1 MASTVS
7 GGGTTGGEVTE
18 DETAFLRTGDQLC
31 LMCSSQSKVS
41 TDTLIL
47 AAEVFGNRIC
57 YLEKRAGHESPT
69 DLTTCVF
76 YLEQALSVKALQEMV
91 TADAMETGG
100 QVGHKTLL
108 YGHAVLLTHAV
119 SSMYLSCLPT
129 SSSTDK
135 LAFDV
140 GLQETAQGEACWW
153 TIHPASKQ
161 RSEGEKVRVGDDL
174 ILVSVSSERYL
185 HISTPKGNSKSRV
198 QASFQKALWT
208 AMPVS
213 SGSVKSRAMGFLNGL
228 DVLRFSHGHINEFLT
243 VPEDCKDDS
252 SISEVVY
259 ECGEVSTYARSLWS
273 IELISKRWNGSYLA
287 WGQPCRIKHITSG
300 KYLAINEEKDV
311 FIAPKTNADY
321 TSSVFCLRQSKEEQE
336 EFDNKG
342 ELGMRQAEIKYGD
355 STVFIQHCS
364 SGLWLTYLVSDTGV
378 SGQVAERK
386 VVVHSE
392 GHMDDGFSVVRA
404 RQEESRSAGII
415 RKSATIFHL
424 FIRALD
430 SLRNEMD
437 DRALW
442 DRFSLDD
449 LIKCLEDLI
458 KYFEEPE
465 TDITYEEKQK
475 KMKALRNRQ
484 DLFYEEG
491 MVSLVL
497 DTIDKLSLYKT
508 GRDFGA
514 IAGASAGESWKEI
527 LNYLYKLIAAMIRH
541 NHSNCALF
549 AQAAKLDW
557 LVGRLENQQASS
569 GVLEVLHCVLIGSP
583 EALHIIKEQHIKS
596 MISQL
601 ERHGRDHKVLDVL
614 CALCVGN
621 GVAVRANQNLICEN
635 LLPARDLL
643 LQTALVDEII
653 SLRPNIFIGLST
665 GAAIYKKWYYEV
677 AIDEVETANARPP
690 HIRIGWAT
698 TDSFRPYPRGGE
710 GWGSNGVG
718 DDLGSFAFDG
728 LNIWTGGMSKPAM
741 WNNSRLLTKGD
752 IVGCCFDLS
761 IPRVLFHVNGNPI
774 KASFEGFNLTGMFY
788 PVISISAKVS
798 VRFLFGGKN
807 GRFKFTAPKGFAAI
821 CESILPKQQLCIE
834 PCFGFG
840 NLTENVLAGPEASR
854 GYTTFVPTPVDTNQ
868 VLLPGYVE
876 ILRDS
881 LAENIHER
889 WCMNKIDGGWTWG
902 KLRDDVK
909 KVHPSIAPF
918 DTLSEEERNSSISM
932 AFETLR
938 TLLALH
944 YHIGVDED
952 ASKKNLHKLRLPLNY
967 IMPNGYKPAPFNL
980 SSIIL
985 NPMLERLVDLLA
997 ENSHNVWAKERIE
1010 QGWTYGLSEDG
1021 TFKRNPLLIPYNE
1034 LNDEAKKMNWS
1045 SAAETVK
1052 SIIAFG
1058 YTLEPPPNENLDI
1071 GYRGLTLEMADKN
1084 LKYRVFRSEKSYVV
1098 TTGKWYYEFE
1108 VLTGGKMNVGWARP
1122 SIDPGVSLGVDG
1134 KAYVFDGF
1142 LARKWNEG
1150 SEHFGKTWK
1159 VGDVIGCLLDLV
1171 NFSISFTLNGELMS
1185 DSSGS
1190 EMAYRDIEVEEGFI
1204 PVWSM
1209 APGEEAKLHF
1219 GQDLNALQYFT
1230 VCGLQEGYE
1239 PFCVNMKKDLPLWY
1253 SKSQPVFLPI
1263 AEDHD
1268 RLAVKTIPASVEGPP
1283 CLKVAYKN
1291 SGSMEHPPCEFIRL
1305 SMPIECQDSSSGELA
1320 VSIPV
1325 PSMQR
1330 KKGWMNQAS
1339 GSFES
1344 AGTDYSNEDPKVNGY
1359 HSNTVESDSDYE
1371 YNRLATGFK
1380 RKKKADSDSETGT
1393 KTNGTDKDKKKTLGF
1408 SRKIPF
1414 VRATSTDAENSKDE
1428 SLTVKSRRS
1437 KFTKSLSEDHSVERR
1452 NRSKSPS
1459 GRKTKRS
1466 KSPDDSLSDLPSPAS
1481 ISSTSTDAP
1490 ARPKLSKINSMG
1502 SSFDRSVEILSDIS
1516 EVDSIDMANVKRYS
1530 FAVRILPG
1538 QEPGDVHVGW
1548 VTPNFHFM
1556 SEKFNHVDTREVRV
1570 NTLGETGVVQES
1582 VKRRD
1587 CYMIVVG
1594 NFLDLA
1600 GSTDN
1605 RRMATGVTVRCA
1617 IDVSSGELSFTVNGR
1632 DIGCKYQVESNTR
1645 LYPAVVV
1652 APSTNEM
1659 LQFELGRSK
1668 NCLPLSASWFK
1679 GESGNMVAQCPSRVN
1694 VQAMQSFSWARVP
1707 NKVPD
1712 VETKKQSEST
1722 GWIVSLSESVPWLAV
1737 HIPEENRSLDILE
1750 LIEHENLLRFHTKT
1764 LQLYRAVC
1772 SHGNH
1777 SVAHALCEHVDQNQL
1792 MYCIQC
1798 SYMCG
1803 PLRMGYH
1810 DLLISVHLETLC
1822 NARKMTQDEFII
1834 PLRVDGRAYEPD
1846 ATDDGTKS
1854 HSIKKALSATHN
1866 ISIRPTQSAYD
1877 EDEPETMNKEMCPPQ
1892 FNRSLLKK
1900 HVIQCLTESVSH
1912 GTAQS
1917 RDPIGGS
1924 YNNLFV
1930 PLLRLC
1936 DGLLVMG
1943 EIDDDDLKQ
1952 LLILIDPT
1960 TFDDSYMQGV
1970 STHIGLLQ
1978 MHLDEPVKLEM
1989 CYLLQHLCD
1998 SQLRHRVEAIVN
2010 FSDDFVAECQAD
2022 QERRFEEVQSAD
2034 LPPIVTAKKTK
2045 EFRSTPIEQMRM
2057 LLSFKTEEELSI
2069 CPCRD
2074 DLREVLTAF
2083 HDNLIS
2089 HCGVHEEK
2097 EADSDEISWIGQFLQ
2112 WLKGTKKE
2120 AEDKQTDKFSGD
2132 SLSFL
2137 ISGTMVN
2144 WAQEQHIEDPI
2155 LVREMFR
2162 LMYRQYDGVGEL
2174 CKALYKTYVVSSD
2187 QRDGIVSLLTS
2198 LGHIRSLLTIQ
2209 MGQVEEEALIKH
2221 LWEMTDNKVFYQH
2234 PDLMRALSVHE
2245 TVMNVMVN
2253 VLEKH
2258 QTSVQLSSGDMNT
2271 SNQGNQLS
2279 GMASTT
2285 KSQDMNFNHEVIA
2298 ACSRFLSYFCRIAMQ
2313 CQIALFGGLDYLL
2326 DISYI
2331 GLSLPSLRGSCPLD
2345 VAAASLMDNNEL
2357 ALALRGQHLEKVIK
2371 YLSKCGVKNN
2381 ARMMSLG
2388 KPNIGWDPLD
2398 GERYLDFM
2406 KHAVWV
2412 NGETVEENANLVV
2425 RLLIRHPECLGPALR
2440 SEGKG
2445 LLAAMKDAIE
2455 MSENLDEAFPPG
2467 VQSLPKIVT
2476 EENPEPVPE
2485 DEDDVDMGGAVLTF
2499 YAMLIDLLG
2508 RCAPDKQVLSHG
2520 KSESQRMRAILRSLV
2535 ALDDLEGVLSLKFNL
2550 PSPSKVYEKKDET
2563 LGKPLGADL
2572 KGLTPTHKEAMLL
2585 FMERVYGISDQEMF
2599 FRLLEV
2605 GFLPDLRAA
2614 MTMDTPNTHDHD
2626 MALALN
2632 RYLCNSVLP
2641 LLTRHAHMFE
2651 NAGHNISLL
2660 DSTMNTVYR
2669 LSKCRSLTK
2678 GQRDTIADFLVA
2690 LTGSLR
2696 PSMMQRLLRKLTV
2709 DVPLL
2714 LEHTYVALKILTLH
2728 YERCVDYYGS
2738 HGGWGSYGAANDEE
2752 KRLTMMLFTGL
2763 FDALADRE
2771 YDAELFNK
2779 ALPCLTAIGSALP
2792 PDYSMAYHDESMIRE
2807 SNIDAEGVYQP
2818 CPVDT
2823 SKIHLNESLLSFRD
2837 RFAEFLHDTWALEQ
2851 FEHGWTYDETDSPA
2865 MRHHSLLR
2873 PYRNLTTQ
2881 EKDLYRSSIKESLK
2895 AIHAWGWTIERS
2907 SSDQNPQLRRR
2918 LSKTS
2923 LGVVESPHGYN
2934 PRPIDMNNIT
2944 LTRDM
2949 QNMAERLAENAHDL
2963 WAKKTKSTLDKT
2975 GGDCHPLLVPYD
2987 ILTDAEKKKDR
2998 QMTQAL
3004 LKFLQV
3010 NGYRLQSKEADE
3022 NERNGTGDSQDRL
3035 SHVSNTIEKRFA
3047 FNLLE
3052 KLIHYVD
3059 KAQAN
3064 LRPGFKKRE
3073 MEERSYKFFVRVVL
3087 PLIEKYFE
3095 AYCCY
3100 FVSSPSSLQASRF
3113 GSASHREKEM
3123 VASLFCKLSHLVRQK
3138 INLFQA
3144 QDLNCTVCCLEVI
3157 ATAIDGRSITKH
3169 GSGSVKNALLVF
3181 FCNAADDLES
3191 TQANVKSGYF
3201 SHVKPPDFKE
3211 GLIMKYVPGVLLPML
3226 TSLFKHIGKFK
3237 FGEELLLDQVQVACY
3252 KVIKTLFV
3260 IGAAKHPAANNE
3272 KERMCIKSHRPAIGE
3287 LLAAIAGSFPVAFLE
3302 PQLNKNNRNSV
3313 LGQQEMRAIAKG
3325 VAEPEVVSSSSGIPT
3340 LDAMIREVDEMA
3352 ESGAKYY
3359 EAPHVIE
3366 VILPTLC
3373 SYLPFWWQEG
3383 PDSINR
3389 RQGNYWTMVSSRNMN
3404 TTLGNVLTLI
3414 KNNLGSEN
3422 APWMSRIAAISLP
3435 ILSNADE
3442 SMLCSHF
3449 LPVAEVLRK
3458 RAETVFQS
3466 EEDLK
3471 RNFPGGGTEMEEVEL
3486 ELLEH
3491 YGLLVRDVFAFYPLL
3506 IKFVDHHRSK
3516 WLQSGSVY
3524 SETLYKHVA
3533 DIFNWWAQSSNF
3545 KREEQNYIAQNE
3557 PQSNNG
3563 RDKNSYSSSKIVS
3576 CLKRLLPIGMNLYG
3590 AMEQEL
3596 VQQAKQRFLERDT
3609 EKDVRE
3615 FLLSTLQQ
3623 DKKVDDDNDDSS
3635 DLEPNRNSH
3644 SSSSSHSVS
3653 QGPQISSWQRRLY
3666 SKMSSN
3672 NLSSISLSND
3682 EIIQRVLSMAIVL
3695 HRLHITEHPP
3705 VSKKSAW
3712 RRLISG
3718 QRRRAIMACFRMVP
3732 LRALPRHRAIN
3743 FFLRV
3748 YKEKWLGVEESARHL
3763 LIDDITKEELDDL
3776 EEENFRDPLQQL
3788 VMTFCRAASLH
3799 QDALE
3804 EDDLY
3809 LAYAEIMSK
3818 SCSGDDEDDDDED
3831 DGPGVSFQEQETA
3844 KQKLLSEQG
3853 RLADRQVSEMV
3864 LLNITA
3870 SQGNA
3875 CSRVRETLN
3884 LGISLLRG
3892 GNVTVQENML
3902 AHLQDKM
3909 DVGFFTSLAGIMESS
3924 SVLDLE
3930 AYERYN
3936 KAKSLGGGFGDSAG
3950 EQALHDAPITCAL
3963 FRFLQLLCEGHNAAF
3978 QNYLRTQSGN
3988 HTTVNIIICTVDY
4001 LLRLQESISDF
4012 YWHYSRK
4019 EVVDIQGRENFSRA
4033 IRVAKQVFRTLTE
4046 YIQGPCSGNQLA
4058 LAHSRLWDAI
4068 GGFLHVFAHLQ
4079 KKLSQDAS
4087 QLELLRELLN
4097 LQKEMVVLLL
4107 SMLEGNVMNGTTG
4120 KQMVDTLVDSSQNV
4134 EMLLKFFDM
4143 FLKLKDVEAADAFAE
4158 YDINGD
4164 GWISQKEFQKAME
4177 SQKMYTSEEIS
4188 YLLKCADTNNDG
4200 KIDFKEFTERFHG
4213 PAKDIG
4219 FNLAVLLT
4227 NLSEHMPSDT
4237 RLQRFMQVAESVL
4250 THFEPCLGR
4259 IEIMGSSRRIER
4271 VYFEIKD
4278 SYKEQWEKPQ
4288 IKESKRQFLH
4298 DVVNEG
4304 GEKEKLEDF
4313 VNFCEETIFEMQH
4326 AASISDDSEGLTES
4340 LGKLFARG
4348 KESQGVVGTVL
4359 RNLSP
4364 SNLIGN
4370 IKETWQNSEY
4380 DIKNL
4385 RTITL
4390 FGIAKTLFKVV
4401 FYLLWKLGSIGL
4413 RLGLSIFQLV
4423 VGNKTEQASL
4433 AVPLIQVDRLKVPT
4447 LARQQALGMASA
4459 PSPAANANSNLSAFG
4474 IDIGRRKESES
4485 GQTMLHFRGKK
4496 RKASS
4501 SPSFDFSKTES
4512 PPTTPDATDA
4522 PPIQN
4527 GHGTQMGN
4535 GLDRRG
4541 STVFPSYFMA
4551 AEQGQNMEDE
4561 EEEEEIRPGLSNIK
4575 QTVLSFFARN
4585 FYNLKYIS
4593 LTLAFTINFLLL
4605 LFRATNIEVG
4615 EDDGLEGTSEVDV
4628 NGTLTNGTTESL
4640 EEDVELPE
4648 VITIAEGWWYV
4659 DPFLQMICIL
4669 HTLASLSMLLAYCA
4683 LKMPLAIFKR
4693 EKEVARKLEFD
4704 GMWIVEQPSTDD
4716 IMGHWDKLAISAPS
4730 FPENYWDKFVKRKV
4744 LKKYADSVGEDK
4756 LKSVLGLEEDKQS
4769 DKDGFLASLMKS
4781 VDFKYIIWKCGVI
4794 CTDNSFLYIAAYLL
4808 LSILGHVNYF
4818 FFAAHLLD
4826 VAMGFKTLRT
4836 VLQSVTHNGKQL
4848 VLTLLMTSVII
4859 YLYTVIA
4866 FNFFRK
4872 FYKNEEGDEVD
4883 LKCHDMLT
4891 CFVFHLHT
4899 GLRSGGGIADEI
4911 EPPDG
4916 DDNEMYR
4923 IIFDITF
4930 FFFVIVILLAIIQ
4943 GLIIDAFGELRDQL
4957 EQVKNDMETKCFICG
4972 IGKEYFDKVPHGF
4985 DEHTLKEHD
4994 FSNYMFFLMYL
5005 INKDETE
5012 HTGQESYVWQ
5022 LYQERCWDFFPVGD
5036 CFRKQYEDELQ

>member
-1 MASTVS
+1 MAATASS
-7 GGGTTGGEVTE
+7 GGTTGESTE

-41 TDTLIL
+41 TDTMIL
-47 AAEVFGNRIC
+47 AAEVFGNRVC
-57 YLEKRAGHESPT
+57 HLEKRAGQDMPT

-100 QVGHKTLL
+100 QAGHKTLL

-140 GLQETAQGEACWW
+140 GLQETAQGESCWW

-185 HISTPKGNSKSRV
+185 HISTPKGNCPSRV

-208 AMPVS
+208 ALPVS
-213 SGSVKSRAMGFLNGL
+213 SGSVKSRAMGFVNGL

-243 VPEDCKDDS
+243 VPAAGCKDDS
-252 SISEVVY
+252 RISEVAY
-259 ECGEVSTYARSLWS
+259 ECGDVSKYARSLWA
-273 IELISKRWNGSYLA
+273 IELLSKRWNGSYLS

-311 FIAPKTNADY
+311 FIAPKQNADHI
-321 TSSVFCLRQSKEEQE
+321 SSVFCLRQSKDDQE

-342 ELGMRQAEIKYGD
+342 EQGMRQAEIKYGD
-355 STVFIQHCS
+355 STVFIQHYS
-364 SGLWLTYLVSDTGV
+364 TQLWLTYLVSQTGV
-378 SGQVAERK
+378 SAHAAERK

-415 RKSATIFHL
+415 RKSGTVFHS
-424 FIRALD
+424 FISALD
-430 SLRNEMD
+430 SLQDVGD
-437 DRALW
+437 DRAVW
-442 DRFSLDD
+442 DSFSLED
-449 LIKCLEDLI
+449 LTKCLEDLI
-458 KYFEEPE
+458 TYFEEPE
-465 TDITYEEKQK
+465 DNIAYEEKQK
-475 KMKALRNRQ
+475 KLKALRNRQ

-497 DTIDKLSLYKT
+497 DTIDKLSMYKS

-514 IAGASAGESWKEI
+514 IAGASAGESWEVI

-541 NHSNCALF
+541 NHSNCSLF

-557 LVGRLENQQASS
+557 LVSRLENQQASS

-601 ERHGRDHKVLDVL
+601 EKHGRDHKVLDVL
-614 CALCVGN
+614 SALCVGN

-643 LQTALVDEII
+643 LQTALVDEIV

-665 GAAIYKKWYYEV
+665 GAAIYKKWYYEL
-677 AIDEVETANARPP
+677 AIDEVESVNSRPP

-698 TDSFRPYPRGGE
+698 TDGFRPYPRGGE

-718 DDLGSFAFDG
+718 DDLGSFGFDG
-728 LNIWTGGMSKPAM
+728 LNIWTGGMSKPAH
-741 WNNSRLLTKGD
+741 WNNCRLLSKGD

-774 KASFEGFNLTGMFY
+774 KASFEGFNLRGMFY
-788 PVISISAKVS
+788 PVISVSAKVS

-821 CESILPKQQLCIE
+821 CESILPKQKLRIE

-840 NLTENVLAGPEASR
+840 KLSENILSGPEASR
-854 GYTTFVPTPVDTNQ
+854 GYTTFVPKPVDTSQ
-868 VLLPGYVE
+868 ILLPGYVE
-876 ILRDS
+876 VLRDN

-889 WCMNKIDGGWTWG
+889 WCMNKIDSGWTWG
-902 KLRDDVK
+902 KVRDDIK
-909 KVHPSIAPF
+909 KIHPSIAPF
-918 DTLSEEERNSSISM
+918 DTLSEEERNSDITM

-944 YHIGVDED
+944 YHLGIDED
-952 ASKKNLHKLRLPLNY
+952 ASRKNLHKLRLPLNY
-967 IMPNGYKPAPFNL
+967 IMPNGYKPAPYNL

-1021 TFKRNPLLIPYNE
+1021 AFKRNPLLIPYSE
-1034 LNDEAKKMNWS
+1034 LDDEAKKLNWS

-1058 YTLEPPPNENLDI
+1058 YTLEPPPSEVFD
-1071 GYRGLTLEMADKN
+1071 GGFRGLVQEMADTTQKC
-1084 LKYRVFRSEKSYVV
+1084 RVFRSEKSYAV
-1098 TTGKWYYEFE
+1098 TSGKWYYEFE
-1108 VLTGGKMNVGWARP
+1108 VLTAGRMNVGWARP

-1134 KAYVFDGF
+1134 KAFVFDGF
-1142 LARKWNEG
+1142 LARKWNQG
-1150 SEHFGKTWK
+1150 SEHFGKIWK

-1171 NFSISFTLNGELMS
+1171 NNSISFTLNGELMS
-1185 DSSGS
+1185 DLSGS

-1204 PVWSM
+1204 PVWNM

-1239 PFCVNMKKDLPLWY
+1239 PFCVRIGYAFGNMKKDLPLWY
-1253 SKSQPVFLPI
+1253 SKSQPVFASI
-1263 AEDHD
+1263 TDDHEKL
-1268 RLAVKTIPASVEGPP
+1268 RVTTIPASVEGPP
-1283 CLKVAYKN
+1283 CLKVSYKN
-1291 SGSMEHPPCEFIRL
+1291 SGSLEHPPCEFIRL

-1325 PSMQR
+1325 PSLQR
-1330 KKGWMNQAS
+1330 RDKKGWMNQAS

-1344 AGTDYSNEDPKVNGY
+1344 GGTDYSYDEGKVNGY
-1359 HSNTVESDSDYE
+1359 HSNTLESDSDLDIVPI
-1371 YNRLATGFK
+1371 NRLATGFK
-1380 RKKKADSDSETGT
+1380 RKKPTKPDSDSDTGQRS
-1393 KTNGTDKDKKKTLGF
+1393 NGTDIVKEKKKMSTLGF

-1414 VRATSTDAENSKDE
+1414 VRASSTEADASSKDE
-1428 SLTVKSRRS
+1428 GLTVKSRRS
-1437 KFTKSLSEDHSVERR
+1437 KFMKSASEDSTVERR

-1459 GRKTKRS
+1459 GSKSKRS
-1466 KSPDDSLSDLPSPAS
+1466 KSPDDSLTDLPSPPS
-1481 ISSTSTDAP
+1481 ISSTSTDIP
-1490 ARPKLSKINSMG
+1490 LRPKLSKINSMG

-1516 EVDSIDMANVKRYS
+1516 EVDSIDMANAKRYS

-1548 VTPNFHFM
+1548 VSPNFHFM
-1556 SEKFNHVDTREVRV
+1556 KDKFNALDTREVRV
-1570 NTLGETGVVQES
+1570 NTLNEIGVVQES

-1587 CYMIVVG
+1587 CYMIAVG
-1594 NFLDLA
+1594 SFLDV
-1600 GSTDN
+1600 GSGDG
-1605 RRMATGVTVRCA
+1605 RPIATGVTVGCA
-1617 IDVSSGELSFTVNGR
+1617 IDVSSGELSFTINGR
-1632 DIGCKYQVESNTR
+1632 DIGSKFQVESTTR

-1668 NCLPLSASWFK
+1668 NCLPLSASWFR
-1679 GESGNMVAQCPSRVN
+1679 GEAGNTIGQCPSRVK

-1712 VETKKQSEST
+1712 IESKKVSDSS
-1722 GWIVSLSESVPWLAV
+1722 GWVVSLSDPVSWLAV

-1750 LIEHENLLRFHTKT
+1750 LIEHDNLLEFHNKT

-1777 SVAHALCEHVDQNQL
+1777 SVAHALCKHVDQNQL

-1803 PLRMGYH
+1803 TLRMGYH

-1822 NARKMTQDEFII
+1822 SARKMTQDEFII
-1834 PLRVDGRAYEPD
+1834 PLGVNCGKVYECD
-1846 ATDDGTKS
+1846 ADNEPRS
-1854 HSIKKALSATHN
+1854 HSIKRALSTTQN
-1866 ISIRPTQSAYD
+1866 TSIRPSQLMTDDNDTPVKST
-1877 EDEPETMNKEMCPPQ
+1877 ETSPPP
-1892 FNRSLLKK
+1892 FNRLLLKG
-1900 HVIQCLTESVSH
+1900 HIIQCLTESVSH
-1912 GTAQS
+1912 GVSQS

-1936 DGLLVMG
+1936 DCLLVMG
-1943 EIDDDDLKQ
+1943 EIDDEDLKQ

-1960 TFDDSYMQGV
+1960 TFDDTYVSGV

-2022 QERRFEEVQSAD
+2022 QERRFQEVSSAD

-2069 CPCRD
+2069 CPCRE
-2074 DLREVLTAF
+2074 DLRDVLTAF
-2083 HDNLIS
+2083 HENLIS
-2089 HCGVHEEK
+2089 HCGVHEQTENDDK
-2097 EADSDEISWIGQFLQ
+2097 DISWIGRFLQ
-2112 WLKGTKKE
+2112 WLKGSKKDTE
-2120 AEDKQTDKFSGD
+2120 EKEDFMKKFSGD

-2144 WAQEQHIEDPI
+2144 WAQEQHIEDSVLI
-2155 LVREMFR
+2155 REMFR

-2174 CKALYKTYVVSSD
+2174 CRALYKTYVVSSD
-2187 QRDGIVSLLTS
+2187 QKEDIINLLTS

-2209 MGQVEEEALIKH
+2209 MGQMEEEALIKH

-2234 PDLMRALSVHE
+2234 PDLMRALCVHE

-2258 QTSVQLSSGDMNT
+2258 QTSIQLSSGEVNP
-2271 SNQGNQLS
+2271 SNQSNQLS
-2279 GMASTT
+2279 GMASTA
-2285 KSQDMNFNHEVIA
+2285 KSQKDMNFNHEVIA
-2298 ACSRFLSYFCRIAMQ
+2298 ACSRFLSYFCRIAMD
-2313 CQIALFGGLDYLL
+2313 CQMALFGGLDYLL

-2371 YLSKCGVKNN
+2371 YLSKCGMKNN

-2388 KPNIGWDPLD
+2388 KENIGWDPLD

-2455 MSENLDEAFPPG
+2455 MSESAEEGFPPG
-2467 VQSLPKIVT
+2467 MQSLPKIIT
-2476 EENPEPVPE
+2476 EGGEEPVPE
-2485 DEDDVDMGGAVLTF
+2485 DEDDVDMGGAILTF
-2499 YAMLIDLLG
+2499 YAVLIDLLG

-2550 PSPSKVYEKKDET
+2550 PSPSKVYEKKDDT

-2572 KGLTPTHKEAMLL
+2572 KGLTPSHKEAMLL

-2614 MTMDTPNTHDHD
+2614 MAMDTPNTHDHD

-2660 DSTMNTVYR
+2660 DSTLNTVYR

-2690 LTGSLR
+2690 LTKSLR
-2696 PSMMQRLLRKLTV
+2696 PSMMQRLLKKLTV
-2709 DVPLL
+2709 DVPVLV
-2714 LEHTYVALKILTLH
+2714 EHTYVALKILTLH
-2728 YERCVDYYGS
+2728 YERCIDYYGS

-2779 ALPCLTAIGSALP
+2779 ALPCLTAIGRALP
-2792 PDYSMAYHDESMIRE
+2792 PDYSMAYHDESLIRE
-2807 SNIDAEGVYQP
+2807 SNIDADGVYQP

-2823 SKIHLNESLLSFRD
+2823 SKIHLNENLLSFRD
-2837 RFAEFLHDTWALEQ
+2837 RFAEFLHDTWSLEK
-2851 FEHGWTYDETDSPA
+2851 FEHGWTFDEVTNPMMQHHA
-2865 MRHHSLLR
+2865 MLR
-2873 PYRNLTTQ
+2873 PYRNLTTK
-2881 EKDLYRSSIKESLK
+2881 EKDQYRDAIKESLK

-2907 SSDQNPQLRRR
+2907 SSDQNKQLRRR

-2934 PRPIDMNNIT
+2934 PRPIDMSNIT

-2963 WAKKTKSTLDKT
+2963 WAKKTKTTLEAS

-3010 NGYRLQSKEADE
+3010 NGYRLQSDTSNED
-3022 NERNGTGDSQDRL
+3022 ERNGSSDAQDRM
-3035 SHVSNTIEKRFA
+3035 SHVNNTIEKRFA
-3047 FNLLE
+3047 YNLLE

-3087 PLIEKYFE
+3087 PLIERYFE

-3100 FVSSPSSLQASRF
+3100 FVSSPSSLQSSRF

-3144 QDLNCTVCCLEVI
+3144 QDLNCTVCCLEVV

-3181 FCNAADDLES
+3181 FCNAADDLDC
-3191 TQANVKSGYF
+3191 TQVNVKSGYF

-3211 GLIMKYVPGVLLPML
+3211 GLIMKYVAGVLLPVL
-3226 TSLFKHIGKFK
+3226 TSLFKHVGNFK
-3237 FGEELLLDQVQVACY
+3237 FGEELLLDQVQLACY
-3252 KVIKTLFV
+3252 KIIKTLFAL
-3260 IGAAKHPAANNE
+3260 GAAKQFSADCE
-3272 KERMCIKSHRPAIGE
+3272 KEKKCIESHRPAIGE

-3313 LGQQEMRAIAKG
+3313 LGQQAMRAIAKG
-3325 VAEPEVVSSSSGIPT
+3325 EAELEGINSSSYGIPT
-3340 LDAMIREVDEMA
+3340 LEAMIREIDEMA

-3442 SMLCSHF
+3442 SMLSSHF
-3449 LPVAEVLRK
+3449 LPVAEVLRR
-3458 RAETVFQS
+3458 RAEIVFQS

-3471 RNFPGGGTEMEEVEL
+3471 KNFPGGGTEMEEAEL

-3516 WLQSGSVY
+3516 WLQSSSVCA
-3524 SETLYKHVA
+3524 EMLYKHVA

-3557 PQSNNG
+3557 PQSNAG
-3563 RDKNSYSSSKIVS
+3563 RDRDNKSYSSSRIVA
-3576 CLKRLLPIGMNLYG
+3576 CIKRLLPIGMNLYG

-3596 VQQAKQRFLERDT
+3596 VQEAKQKLLERDT

-3615 FLLSTLQQ
+3615 FLLHTLRQQ
-3623 DKKVDDDNDDSS
+3623 EKKVDDDEDSS
-3635 DLEPNRNSH
+3635 DLEPCRNS
-3644 SSSSSHSVS
+3644 SSTSSHSPS
-3653 QGPQISSWQRRLY
+3653 HGPQVSSWQRRLY
-3666 SKMSSN
+3666 SKMSSS
-3672 NLSSISLSND
+3672 NLSNVSLPQ
-3682 EIIQRVLSMAIVL
+3682 EEVVQRVLSMAIVL

-3712 RRLISG
+3712 RRLISA
-3718 QRRRAIMACFRMVP
+3718 QRRRAIMACFRMIP

-3743 FFLRV
+3743 FFLRI

-3763 LIDDITKEELDDL
+3763 LIDDITKEDL
-3776 EEENFRDPLQQL
+3776 EELPEEEIKDPLQQL
-3788 VMTFCRAASLH
+3788 VMMFCRAASLH
-3799 QDALE
+3799 QNAV

-3809 LAYAEIMSK
+3809 LSYAEIMSK
-3818 SCSGDDEDDDDED
+3818 SCSGDDEDDDDD
-3831 DGPGVSFQEQETA
+3831 DEEPGVSFQEQEMA

-3864 LLNITA
+3864 LLNISA
-3870 SQGNA
+3870 SQGKA
-3875 CSRVRETLN
+3875 SSMVKDTLN

-3892 GNVTVQENML
+3892 GNVTVQEKML

-3936 KAKSLGGGFGDSAG
+3936 KAKGLGGGFGDSADENGAIAG

-3963 FRFLQLLCEGHNAAF
+3963 FRFLQLLCEGHNGDF
-3978 QNYLRTQSGN
+3978 QNYLRTQTGN
-3988 HTTVNIIICTVDY
+3988 HTTVNIIIYTVDY

-4019 EVVDIQGRENFSRA
+4019 EVVDVQGRENFSRA
-4033 IRVAKQVFRTLTE
+4033 IKVAKQVFRTLTE

-4107 SMLEGNVMNGTTG
+4107 SMLEGNVMNGTIG
-4120 KQMVDTLVDSSQNV
+4120 KQMVDALVDSSQNV

-4143 FLKLKDVEAADAFAE
+4143 FLKLKDLEAADAFAE

-4177 SQKMYTSEEIS
+4177 SQKMYTSSEIS

-4237 RLQRFMQVAESVL
+4237 RLQRFMEVAESVL

-4298 DVVNEG
+4298 EVVNEG

-4340 LGKLFARG
+4340 LGQLFTRG
-4348 KESQGVVGTVL
+4348 KESQGFVGSVF
-4359 RNLSP
+4359 RAVSP
-4364 SNLIGN
+4364 SNLISQVR
-4370 IKETWQNSEY
+4370 ETWQNSEY
-4380 DIKNL
+4380 DVKKL

-4390 FGIAKTLFKVV
+4390 SGLIKNFFKLLF
-4401 FYLLWKLGSIGL
+4401 FLFCKLGS
-4413 RLGLSIFQLV
+4413 LGIALTCYIFRCI
-4423 VGNKTEQASL
+4423 VGNKTGDAPVRIN
-4433 AVPLIQVDRLKVPT
+4433 VPLSVTDRLKVPT
-4447 LARQQALGMASA
+4447 LARQIAGTTSA
-4459 PSPAANANSNLSAFG
+4459 PSPTANANANLSAFG
-4474 IDIGRRKESES
+4474 IDISRRKESES
-4485 GQTMLHFRGKK
+4485 GKTLLHFRGKK
-4496 RKASS
+4496 RKAVSAQ
-4501 SPSFDFSKTES
+4501 SFDFGKTDAS
-4512 PPTTPDATDA
+4512 PITLDATDS
-4522 PPIQN
+4522 PNLQN
-4527 GHGTQMGN
+4527 GHGTQVGN
-4535 GLDRRG
+4535 GLGRRE

-4551 AEQGQNMEDE
+4551 AEQGQNQDE
-4561 EEEEEIRPGLSNIK
+4561 EEEEEEVQPGLSNIK

-4585 FYNLKYIS
+4585 FYNLKTV
-4593 LTLAFTINFLLL
+4593 LLVLAFTINFLLL
-4605 LFRATNIEVG
+4605 WFRATTSM
-4615 EDDGLEGTSEVDV
+4615 EDVPDVPVDIAEPDINTTLGNDTS
-4628 NGTLTNGTTESL
+4628 GSL
-4640 EEDVELPE
+4640 EEEGDLPE
-4648 VITIAEGWWYV
+4648 VIEIAEGYYYINHI
-4659 DPFLQMICIL
+4659 LQTLCII

-4716 IMGHWDKLAISAPS
+4716 IKGHWDKLAISAPS

-4756 LKSVLGLEEDKQS
+4756 LRSMLGLEEDKPS
-4769 DKDGFLASLMKS
+4769 EEEGLLSSLLTA
-4781 VDFKYIIWKCGVI
+4781 VDFKYQIWKCGVI
-4794 CTDNSFLYIAAYLL
+4794 CTDNVSTYKSTFI
-4808 LSILGHVNYF
+4808 
-4818 FFAAHLLD
+4818 
-4826 VAMGFKTLRT
+4826 K
-4836 VLQSVTHNGKQL
+4836 
-4848 VLTLLMTSVII
+4848 
-4859 YLYTVIA
+4859 
-4866 FNFFRK
+4866 FNR
-4872 FYKNEEGDEVD
+4872 
-4883 LKCHDMLT
+4883 
-4891 CFVFHLHT
+4891 
-4899 GLRSGGGIADEI
+4899 
-4911 EPPDG
+4911 
-4916 DDNEMYR
+4916 
-4923 IIFDITF
+4923 
-4930 FFFVIVILLAIIQ
+4930 
-4943 GLIIDAFGELRDQL
+4943 
-4957 EQVKNDMETKCFICG
+4957 
-4972 IGKEYFDKVPHGF
+4972 
-4985 DEHTLKEHD
+4985 
-4994 FSNYMFFLMYL
+4994 
-5005 INKDETE
+5005 
-5012 HTGQESYVWQ
+5012 
-5022 LYQERCWDFFPVGD
+5022 
-5036 CFRKQYEDELQ
+5036 